1 MTTAERPAKPE
12 PVVAPW
18 ARPFWNAAKEQRLV
32 LQQCNACRKFIFYP
46 RIACPHCSSDDLAWC
61 AASGRG
67 TIYSYTVVENNAPS
81 AFIADMP
88 YVVAVIRLEEGV
100 QMLSNVIDCDPA
112 DLRCDMPV
120 VVTFDALN
128 ERFTLP
134 KFRPANKT

>member
-1 MTTAERPAKPE
+1 
-12 PVVAPW
+12 
-18 ARPFWNAAKEQRLV
+18 
-32 LQQCNACRKFIFYP
+32 
-46 RIACPHCSSDDLAWC
+46 
-61 AASGRG
+61 
-67 TIYSYTVVENNAPS
+67 
-81 AFIADMP
+81 
-88 YVVAVIRLEEGV
+88 VVAVIRLEEGV